1 MSLLG
6 DCLLLE
12 DFHSSICNV
21 SSGRQYISGEYKAPG
36 NALAAVDQVT
46 LRHVTLSQMKG
57 YVFVGRGRPDPG
69 SGYFT
74 CKVCVHQA
82 LSLPA
87 SE

>member
-21 SSGRQYISGEYKAPG
+21 SSGRQQISGEYKAPG
-36 NALAAVDQVT
+36 NALVGVDQVT
-46 LRHVTLSQMKG
+46 LCHVTLSQMKG
-57 YVFVGRGRPDPG
+57 YVLVGRSKLDLG
-69 SGYFT
+69 SGDFT

-82 LSLPA
+82 LSLPE